1 MAKTINLT
9 VTKHEYENRESGSRL
24 GHDYYVRDAN
34 GIRFN
39 RASLSQ
45 FDAIDTAL
53 LEVLKRAANSY
64 YEADVTI
71 YGATLPES
79 LQTHL
84 TDKYEVETQINGITF
99 A

>member
-1 MAKTINLT
+1 MKTINLT
-9 VTKHEYENRESGSRL
+9 VTKHEYENREYATRL

-34 GIRFN
+34 GIKFN

-71 YGATLPES
+71 FGATLPES

-84 TDKYEVETQINGITF
+84 TDKYEVETQINSITF
-99 A
+99 E

>member
-9 VTKHEYENRESGSRL
+9 VRKHEYENKEYAMRL
-24 GHDYYVRDAN
+24 GHDYYVSAEN
-34 GIRFN
+34 GTQFN

-53 LEVLKRAANSY
+53 LEVLKRAANGY

-71 YGATLPES
+71 YDATLPES
-79 LQTHL
+79 LQTFL
-84 TDKYEVETQINGITF
+84 KEKYEVETQINSVTF

>member
-9 VTKHEYENRESGSRL
+9 VKKQEYENREYATRL
-24 GHDYYVRDAN
+24 GHDYYVKDSN

-53 LEVLKRAANSY
+53 LEVLKRAAKQY
-64 YEADVTI
+64 YNVDVTI
-71 YGATLPES
+71 TGATLSEA
-79 LQTHL
+79 LQSFL
-84 TDKYEVETQINGITF
+84 VDKYTAESQINSITF

>member
-1 MAKTINLT
+1 MKTINLT
-9 VTKHEYENRESGSRL
+9 VRKHEYENRKYATRL
-24 GHDYYVRDAN
+24 GHDDYVSAEN
-34 GIRFN
+34 GIQFN

-71 YGATLPES
+71 YDATLPES
-79 LQTHL
+79 LQTFL
-84 TDKYEVETQINGITF
+84 VDKYEVETQINGITF

>member
-1 MAKTINLT
+1 MKKINLT
-9 VTKHEYENRESGSRL
+9 VTKHNYENRESGSRL
-24 GHDYYVRDAN
+24 GHDYYVKDSN

-79 LQTHL
+79 LKAHL
-84 TDKYEVETQINGITF
+84 SDKYETETQINSVTF
-99 A
+99 E